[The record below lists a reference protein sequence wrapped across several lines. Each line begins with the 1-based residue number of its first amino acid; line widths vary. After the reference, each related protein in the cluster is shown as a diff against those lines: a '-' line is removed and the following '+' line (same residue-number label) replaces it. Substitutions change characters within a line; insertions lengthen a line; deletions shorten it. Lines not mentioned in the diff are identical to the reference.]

1 MLSDREIN
9 RAVGNCATSY
19 SKGGGLP
26 TTQLFFSLSTCSTR
40 LTHLSRDLRLS
51 WLTWTYPVGSKCF
64 MKNEVLPNE
73 GIPQNST
80 ISRCPSDGT
89 MGVEVGV
96 TRGTTTTLSIY
107 H

>member
-1 MLSDREIN
+1 
-9 RAVGNCATSY
+9 
-19 SKGGGLP
+19 
-26 TTQLFFSLSTCSTR
+26 
-40 LTHLSRDLRLS
+40 
-51 WLTWTYPVGSKCF
+51 

-96 TRGTTTTLSIY
+96 TRGTTTTLSID
-107 H
+107 HRGRADVVRTVSRERRDMEAWQLVRCRWKAKKMFLRAD